1 MKKKSKSKNKKM
13 NMGGMISTANP
24 MDKPT
29 SSSTGLSQT
38 TMSRGGM
45 PKKYGIVD
53 NLKRK

>member
-1 MKKKSKSKNKKM
+1 MKKKSKSKKKKM